1 MQTLWQD
8 LRYTLRQLRNA
19 PGYAAVAIVTLAFG
33 IGAAT
38 AMLAVVDSVLIR
50 PVALPHAEQ
59 VVSFE
64 LKAHGGSIGFTYK
77 DFEALQTGAK
87 SFSAIASFGTLPSPV
102 TTSAG
107 TRMADVVSVTPDLF
121 SVAGVRPRLGRI
133 MSETDSHASVVVIS
147 DEFWNGTLGRN
158 PHIIGSTLKV
168 KDRLATIIGVM
179 PPDFAFPQ
187 SFKSDILYVP
197 LTVGKDGKDEHGF
210 SGWQLIGRIKP
221 GVTLAAA
228 LAEATAIISHS
239 SKETDK
245 NQGPQLVLRTFS
257 KAATSYEQ
265 PSLLALLGACALLL
279 LIACVNSANLQI
291 ARAISR
297 NNEMSIRAA
306 LGASRV
312 RLLQQIIIESVAV
325 SLFGAGLGLL
335 LAYATLHSARAAYGM
350 QFARFD
356 ELTLHLSTFAVCT
369 LLALA
374 TGVLAALAPA
384 WSTIRSARNPTF
396 SQTSRITRRSRLSST
411 LVAVEIALTCV
422 LLVTAGLF
430 LRTFRA
436 LQQAP
441 LGFDPQHV
449 TEMTLMPLN
458 PQEPTQALKLTH
470 ERLLARLAGLPG
482 VQAAATQTSLPFS
495 SFNLSLSSAFKVAG
509 RPENKQEGTNIS
521 LVNAEYA
528 RTMGIHPRAGRSFL
542 ASDTAGSQ
550 PVCMLNEAFVRHF
563 LQGQRVVGK
572 TFEFVSD
579 ATDGTDNRVLKT
591 PFTIVGVMP
600 DQISGQ
606 SLAERPDPTIFV
618 PFSQFPDDV
627 PKAKFMFG
635 IAPQFAVR
643 SSLQQATLER
653 EIRAALKDTA
663 PDMAE
668 MQIGPLDKSIADSL
682 RNQQLAL
689 RLATGFG
696 LVALLLA
703 AVGIYGVLAYSVAG
717 RTREIGIR
725 MALGSSRQGAMLLVI
740 KQAAAMALAGLAL
753 GLAGAWPAGRA
764 VRAFLFG
771 VPPFDPLTLTLAALL
786 LLAVCTAAAAIPAYR
801 ATQVDPIEALRT
813 E

>member
-1 MQTLWQD
+1 MQTLWHD

-19 PGYAAVAIVTLAFG
+19 PSYALTAVLTLALG
-33 IGAAT
+33 LGAAT

-50 PVALPHAEQ
+50 LVALPHPEQ

-64 LKAHGGSIGFTYK
+64 LKSHGGSMSFTNK
-77 DFEALQTGAK
+77 DFEALRTGAK
-87 SFSAIASFGTLPSPV
+87 SFSAIASFGTFPSPV
-102 TTSAG
+102 TTHAG
-107 TRMADVVSVTPDLF
+107 TRMTEIVSATPQIF
-121 SVAGVRPRLGRI
+121 SVAGVRPHLGRVL
-133 MSETDSHASVVVIS
+133 SESDSHASVAVIS
-147 DEFWNGTLGRN
+147 NEFWNGVLGRN
-158 PHIIGSTLKV
+158 PHVIGSTLKV
-168 KDRLATIIGVM
+168 KDHVATVIGVM
-179 PPDFAFPQ
+179 PPGFAFPQ
-187 SFKSDILYVP
+187 SFKGEMLYVP
-197 LTVGKDGKDEHGF
+197 LTVDKDGKDEHGF
-210 SGWQLIGRIKP
+210 SGWRLIGRIKP
-221 GVTLAAA
+221 GVTLAGA
-228 LAEATAIISHS
+228 LAEANAILSHS
-239 SKETDK
+239 SKETDQ
-245 NQGPQLVLRTFS
+245 NHGPQFILRTFS
-257 KAATSYEQ
+257 KAATGYEQ
-265 PSLLALLGACALLL
+265 PALLALLGACALLL

-291 ARAISR
+291 ARAIVR

-306 LGASRV
+306 LGAGRA
-312 RLLQQIIIESVAV
+312 RLLQQIVVESVTV
-325 SLFGAGLGLL
+325 SLIGATIGLL
-335 LAYATLHSARAAYGM
+335 LAYATLHGARTAYGM

-356 ELTLHLSTFAVCT
+356 ELTLRPSIFAACA
-369 LLALA
+369 LLAVGS
-374 TGVLAALAPA
+374 GVLAALAPA
-384 WSTIRSARNPTF
+384 WSTIRSAGNPTF
-396 SQTSRITRRSRLSST
+396 SQASRVTRRSRLSFT

-430 LRTFRA
+430 LRTFHA

-470 ERLLARLAGLPG
+470 ERLLTRLAALPG

-495 SFNLSLSSAFKVAG
+495 SFNLSLTRTFKVAG
-509 RPENKQEGTNIS
+509 RPENKQEEADIS
-521 LVNAEYA
+521 LVNAEYV
-528 RTMGIHPRAGRSFL
+528 RTMGIHLRAGRSFS

-563 LQGQRVVGK
+563 LQGQRVLGK

-591 PFTIVGVMP
+591 PFIVIGVMP
-600 DQISGQ
+600 DQISNQ
-606 SLAERPDPTIFV
+606 SLAERPDPRVFI
-618 PFSQFPDDV
+618 PFSQFPADV

-635 IAPQFAVR
+635 LAPQFAVR
-643 SSLQQATLER
+643 SSLPQATLER

-668 MQIGPLDKSIADSL
+668 MQISPLDKSIADSL

-689 RLATGFG
+689 RLASGFG

-703 AVGIYGVLAYSVAG
+703 AVGIYGVLAYSVAQ

-725 MALGSSRQGAMLLVI
+725 MALGCTRAGTLRLVAG
-740 KQAAAMALAGLAL
+740 QAAAMALAGLAL
-753 GLAGAWPAGRA
+753 GLAAAWPAGRA

-771 VPPFDPLTLTLAALL
+771 VPPFDPLTLILAALL
-786 LLAVCTAAAAIPAYR
+786 LLLVCTAAAAIPAYR